1 MAKAEIKKQLL
12 EYIEMIE
19 DESLLQMLND
29 AAEVYATKQPDI
41 IDMLTPEQ
49 LNRLQES
56 VKQANEGKLTSHKEV
71 KKISS
76 QWLTKYWNASWSF
89 KCIGICVALD
99 RIQFLH

>member
-29 AAEVYATKQPDI
+29 AAQVYATKQPDI
-41 IDMLTPEQ
+41 IDPLTPEQ

-56 VKQANEGKLTSHKEV
+56 VKQANEGKLTSHEEV

-76 QWLTKYWNASWSF
+76 QWLTK
-89 KCIGICVALD
+89 
-99 RIQFLH
+99 

>member
-29 AAEVYATKQPDI
+29 AAQVYATKQPDI
-41 IDMLTPEQ
+41 IDLLTPEQ

-56 VKQANEGKLTSHKEV
+56 VKQANEGKLTSHEEV

-76 QWLTKYWNASWSF
+76 QWLTK
-89 KCIGICVALD
+89 
-99 RIQFLH
+99 

>member
-41 IDMLTPEQ
+41 IDLLTPEQ

-56 VKQANEGKLTSHKEV
+56 VKQANEGKLTSHEEV

-76 QWLTKYWNASWSF
+76 QWLTK
-89 KCIGICVALD
+89 
-99 RIQFLH
+99 